1 MGTFLKFVAVLF
13 LGVGLLFSSPGF
25 AQGSNQKLPDPDQL
39 EREADELEYQAGKS
53 QVQADRRRLALQ
65 AQEKRRQASEIRNE
79 LHDRELSK
87 PYNRP
92 TLEVQFAALQSTWE
106 SEVLA
111 RHKNI
116 GVNNYNT
123 FLSANGAYQTAQTSA
138 NNAGVNPNLLNDSVT
153 GYSSPQGNTKTAF
166 PIKLSYFNTA
176 KTFGIEFNYLDLKIK
191 PSYTTLDN
199 ASALAANAPV
209 QFHSVQYRRLDYS
222 LNFAWY
228 LQTATGRIGVA
239 VGARN
244 LDIISSEYG
253 VIPGN
258 YGFGRLEEKA
268 GGLGPQIGVRIFKNF
283 NAFLLGHF
291 KADYFRTLG
300 HYNRNT
306 QGILNGINGP
316 YILDTSPPGG
326 LKENVLSRTGYEVDF
341 GLSLI
346 RSRWLKYTIGFQYT
360 ELISKVSGY
369 NFNPTVFPGSPA
381 DVLYLN
387 QISKPLDQFS
397 TGSALQKEVHDK
409 FYGIYLS
416 LTLTI

>member
-1 MGTFLKFVAVLF
+1 MQTFLKLSASIF
-13 LGVGLLFSSPGF
+13 LGIFLFVSGPVYS
-25 AQGSNQKLPDPDQL
+25 QNKLPDPEAL
-39 EREADELEYQAGKS
+39 EKEADELEYQAGKS
-53 QVQADRRRLALQ
+53 QVQAERRRLALL
-65 AQEKRRQASEIRNE
+65 AAEKRKQAADVRNE

-87 PYNRP
+87 PYDRP
-92 TLEVQFAALQSTWE
+92 TLDIQFAALQSTWE

-111 RHKNI
+111 RQKNV

-123 FLSANGAYQTAQTSA
+123 ILSASGAYQNAQTSA
-138 NNAGVNPNLLNDSVT
+138 AGAGVNPNLLNDSIT
-153 GYSSPQGNTKTAF
+153 SYSSPQGNTKTAF
-166 PIKLSYFNTA
+166 PIKLSYLNTA
-176 KTFGIEFNYLDLKIK
+176 KTFGIEFNYLDLKIR
-191 PSYTTLDN
+191 PSYTTVDTASVL
-199 ASALAANAPV
+199 SALAPV
-209 QFHSVQYRRLDYS
+209 QYHSVQYRRLDYS
-222 LNFAWY
+222 LNVAWY
-228 LQTATGRIGVA
+228 MHTATGRIGVA

-258 YGFGRLEEKA
+258 YGFGKSEEKA

-306 QGILNGINGP
+306 QGVLNGIAGP
-316 YILDTSPPGG
+316 YILDTAPPGG
-326 LKENVLSRTGYEVDF
+326 LKENVLSRTGYEIDL
-341 GLSLI
+341 GISLL
-346 RSRWLKYTIGFQYT
+346 RSRWLKYTLGFQYT

-369 NFNPTVFPGSPA
+369 NYNPNVLPGSPG
-381 DVLYLN
+381 DVLFLN
-387 QISKPLDQFS
+387 QVSKPLDQIS
-397 TGSALQKEVHDK
+397 TGQTLQKEVHDK

>member
-1 MGTFLKFVAVLF
+1 MQTFLKLSAFLF
-13 LGVGLLFSSPGF
+13 LGIFLFVSGPIYS
-25 AQGSNQKLPDPDQL
+25 QGKLPDPDAL
-39 EREADELEYQAGKS
+39 EKEADELEYQAGKS
-53 QVQADRRRLALQ
+53 QVQTERRRLALL
-65 AQEKRRQASEIRNE
+65 AAEKRKQAVDIRNE
-79 LHDRELSK
+79 LHDQELSK
-87 PYNRP
+87 PYSRP
-92 TLEVQFAALQSTWE
+92 TLDIQFAALQSTWE

-111 RHKNI
+111 RQKNI

-123 FLSANGAYQTAQTSA
+123 MLSTLGAYQNAQTTA
-138 NNAGVNPNLLNDSVT
+138 AGAGVNPNLLNDSIT

-166 PIKLSYFNTA
+166 PIKLSYLNTA
-176 KTFGIEFNYLDLKIK
+176 KTFGIEFNYLDLKIR
-191 PSYTTLDN
+191 PSYTTVDTASVL
-199 ASALAANAPV
+199 SALAPV
-209 QFHSVQYRRLDYS
+209 QYHSVQYRRLDYS

-228 LQTATGRIGVA
+228 MQTATGRIGVA

-258 YGFGRLEEKA
+258 YGFGKSEEKA

-306 QGILNGINGP
+306 QGVLNGITGP
-316 YILDTSPPGG
+316 YILDTAPPGG
-326 LKENVLSRTGYEVDF
+326 LKENVLSRTGYEIDF
-341 GLSLI
+341 GLSLL
-346 RSRWLKYTIGFQYT
+346 RSRWLKYTLGFQYT

-369 NFNPTVFPGSPA
+369 NYNANVFPGAPGDA
-381 DVLYLN
+381 LFLN
-387 QISKPLDQFS
+387 QVSKPLDQYS
-397 TGSALQKEVHDK
+397 TGSALRKEVHDK